1 MSTPVPNKPAR
12 PDSATPVLSTRVT
25 LSLSQRVDQAAA
37 TDHRKR
43 AAVAGIC
50 IERYFPIFEKHV
62 GLAWSTREQLESLAI
77 LDHLIASESDRTTPA
92 ARRELAA
99 TWAAI
104 HKSLRTL
111 LRSKSEK
118 R

>member
-1 MSTPVPNKPAR
+1 MSTTVPNKPAV
-12 PDSATPVLSTRVT
+12 DTSATPVLSTRVP

-77 LDHLIASESDRTTPA
+77 LDQLISSESTRTTPA

-99 TWAAI
+99 TWASI
-104 HKSLRTL
+104 HKTLRTL